1 MESFFTNRHGGFSHG
16 DYASWNLASHVG
28 DDPADVEQNR
38 KKLREQV
45 GNFAVMSQVHGDSV
59 VVIERVPSEVPVA
72 DALIT
77 SNPDLALVVL
87 VADCIP
93 LLLQSEKMVAA
104 VHVGRA
110 GLMNSIALKTVAKMR
125 ALGAIQISGSIGP
138 AICGICYEVPQEL
151 HDEVVA
157 AQGKVKANELVDA
170 AQIAERDMAQARA
183 ITSAGLSDDSTVVA
197 ARLKAFT
204 VDAGTLAE
212 AAQGNVN
219 AQSTVQGQLEKL
231 MKSFN

>member
-28 DDPADVEQNR
+28 DDPAHVEQNR
-38 KKLREQV
+38 KKLRERV

-59 VVIERVPSEVPVA
+59 VVVDQVLPEVPIA

-77 SNPDLALVVL
+77 SKTDLALIVM

-110 GLMNSIALKTVAKMR
+110 GLMNSVALKTIAKMR

-157 AQGKVKANELVDA
+157 VHPLASSETRIGTPALDLPKALVA
-170 AQIAERDMAQARA
+170 ALAVVDVPVVI
-183 ITSAGLSDDSTVVA
+183 SAGCTLEDDSYFSFRRNKITG
-197 ARLKAFT
+197 RQ
-204 VDAGTLAE
+204 AG
-212 AAQGNVN
+212 VI
-219 AQSTVQGQLEKL
+219 KL
-231 MKSFN
+231 